1 MKLLAVRVACGR
13 QHFDASQWLA
23 GLGNCVRLFSVCCFH
38 RMARVDSQV
47 NVAMLQL
54 KGKLPD
60 GPQTPQWLQK
70 IQWTTNPVGYMNAAG
85 QRYGDIF
92 NAPVIG
98 NHPCLL
104 FVSHPQALQQIFSSN
119 QFTAPPN
126 RLLQPLVGDHSV
138 FVLEGDRHRR
148 ERKLLMPPF
157 HGERMLSY
165 GKLIGELTEKV
176 MQPLLPGQVFTARTL
191 MQEISLDVILNVV
204 FGLHEGER
212 FCQLKE
218 SIVGLTN
225 GFKSLF
231 TSGSLIFPALQKD
244 LGARSPWGSLL
255 RKQQQINRLL
265 VAEIQERRQQHDS
278 SRSDMLTLLL
288 EARDEDGDS
297 MTDEQLR
304 DELMTLLLAGH
315 ETTATAIAWALYW
328 VHRSPNV
335 HSEMLQ
341 QLDSLGEAPSAMEIV
356 RLPYLTAVCYEALRI
371 YPVAYLTAP
380 RAVKEPVELMGY
392 QLQPGTRVYGC
403 IYLTHHRQDLYPEP
417 EQFKPE
423 RFLQRQFSPY
433 EFLPFGGGIRR
444 CIGEAL
450 ALFEMKLVLATI
462 MSRYQLTLAQQEP
475 ERPQRRGV
483 TLAPSTGV
491 RMIMHG
497 QRQV

>member
-1 MKLLAVRVACGR
+1 MP
-13 QHFDASQWLA
+13 
-23 GLGNCVRLFSVCCFH
+23 
-38 RMARVDSQV
+38 
-47 NVAMLQL
+47 QL
-54 KGKLPD
+54 KEKLPD
-60 GPQTPQWLQK
+60 GPQSPQWLQK
-70 IQWTTNPVGYMNAAG
+70 IQWTTNPLGYMDAAG

-119 QFTAPPN
+119 QFTAPPH

-138 FVLEGDRHRR
+138 FVLKGDRHRK

-157 HGERMLSY
+157 HGEGMLSN
-165 GKLIGELTEKV
+165 GQLICELTEKV
-176 MQPLLPGQVFTARTL
+176 MQQLLPGQVFTARSL
-191 MQEISLDVILNVV
+191 MQEISLEVILNVV

-212 FCQLKE
+212 FHQLKE
-218 SIVGLTN
+218 SIVALTN
-225 GFKSLF
+225 GFKSPF
-231 TSGSLIFPALQKD
+231 TSGLLFFPSLQKD
-244 LGARSPWGSLL
+244 LGAWSPWGSFL

-265 VAEIQERRQQHDS
+265 LAEIRERRQQHDS
-278 SRSDMLTLLL
+278 SRSDMLSLLL
-288 EARDEDGDS
+288 EARDEDGEL

-328 VHRSPNV
+328 VYQLPNV
-335 HSEMLQ
+335 HSQLLQ
-341 QLDSLGEAPSAMEIV
+341 ELDSLGEAPSAMEIV
-356 RLPYLTAVCYEALRI
+356 RLPYLTAVCNEALRI
-371 YPVAYLTAP
+371 YPVAMLTVP

-392 QLQPGTRVYGC
+392 QLQPGMRLYGC

-417 EQFKPE
+417 EKFKPE

-462 MSRYQLTLAQQEP
+462 VSGYQLTLAQQEP

-483 TLAPSTGV
+483 TLAPGTGV
-491 RMIMHG
+491 RLIM
-497 QRQV
+497 QSRR

>member
-1 MKLLAVRVACGR
+1 
-13 QHFDASQWLA
+13 
-23 GLGNCVRLFSVCCFH
+23 
-38 RMARVDSQV
+38 
-47 NVAMLQL
+47 MLQS
-54 KGKLPD
+54 KAKLP
-60 GPQTPQWLQK
+60 GGFQSPQWLQK
-70 IQWTTNPVGYMNAAG
+70 IQWTTNPLGYMDAAG

-104 FVSHPQALQQIFSSN
+104 FVSHPQALQQIFSSQTN
-119 QFTAPPN
+119 QFIAPPN

-138 FVLEGDRHRR
+138 FVQEGSRHRR

-157 HGERMLSY
+157 HGERMLSN
-165 GKLIGELTEKV
+165 GQLICELTFKV
-176 MQPLLPGQVFTARTL
+176 MQPLLPAQVFTARTL
-191 MQEISLDVILNVV
+191 MQEISLEVILNVV

-218 SIVGLTN
+218 SIVAMMN
-225 GFKSLF
+225 GFKSPL
-231 TSGSLIFPALQKD
+231 TSGSLFFPALQKD
-244 LGARSPWGSLL
+244 LGAWSPWGSFV

-265 VAEIQERRQQHDS
+265 VAEIHERRQQHDP
-278 SRSDMLTLLL
+278 SRSDILTLLL
-288 EARDEDGDS
+288 ETRDEDGRR

-304 DELMTLLLAGH
+304 DELMTLLLAGY

-328 VHRSPNV
+328 VYRLPNV
-335 HSEMLQ
+335 RDQLLQ
-341 QLDSLGEAPSAMEIV
+341 ELDSLGEAPSPMEIV
-356 RLPYLTAVCYEALRI
+356 RLPYLTAVCNEALRI
-371 YPVAYLTAP
+371 YPVAILTVP

-392 QLQPGTRVYGC
+392 QLQPGTRLYGC

-423 RFLQRQFSPY
+423 RFLERQFSPY

-462 MSRYQLTLAQQEP
+462 VSRYQLTLAQQEP
-475 ERPQRRGV
+475 VRPQRRAV

-491 RMIMHG
+491 KLILHG

>member
-1 MKLLAVRVACGR
+1 MT
-13 QHFDASQWLA
+13 QS
-23 GLGNCVRLFSVCCFH
+23 
-38 RMARVDSQV
+38 
-47 NVAMLQL
+47 

-60 GPQTPQWLQK
+60 GPQAPQWLQK
-70 IQWTTNPVGYMNAAG
+70 IQWITNPLGYMDAAE

-104 FVSHPQALQQIFSSN
+104 FVSHPQALQQIFSNQTN

-126 RLLQPLVGDHSV
+126 RLLQPIVGNNSV

-157 HGERMLSY
+157 HGERMLSN
-165 GKLIGELTEKV
+165 GQLICELTDKV

-191 MQEISLDVILNVV
+191 MQEISLEVILNVV

-212 FCQLKE
+212 FYQLKE
-218 SIVGLTN
+218 SIVAMTN
-225 GFKSLF
+225 GFKSPL
-231 TSGSLIFPALQKD
+231 TSGALFFQAIQKD
-244 LGARSPWGSLL
+244 LGAWSPWGSFL
-255 RKQQQINRLL
+255 RQQQQIHRLL
-265 VAEIQERRQQHDS
+265 VAEIQERRQHHDS
-278 SRSDMLTLLL
+278 SRSDILSLLL
-288 EARDEDGDS
+288 EARDEDGEP
-297 MTDEQLR
+297 MADEQLR

-328 VHRSPNV
+328 VHRSPHV
-335 HSEMLQ
+335 RDRLLQ
-341 QLDSLGEAPSAMEIV
+341 ELDSLGEAPSPMEMV
-356 RLPYLTAVCYEALRI
+356 RLPYLTAVCNESLRI
-371 YPVAYLTAP
+371 YPIAFLTVP

-392 QLQPGTRVYGC
+392 QLQPGTTLYGC
-403 IYLTHHRQDLYPEP
+403 IYLTHHREDLYPEP
-417 EQFKPE
+417 KQFKPE

-433 EFLPFGGGIRR
+433 EFYPFGGGIRR

-450 ALFEMKLVLATI
+450 ALFEMKLVLATL
-462 MSRYQLTLAQQEP
+462 MSRYELALAQQEP

-491 RMIMHG
+491 RMMMQG
-497 QRQV
+497 RR

>member
-1 MKLLAVRVACGR
+1 
-13 QHFDASQWLA
+13 
-23 GLGNCVRLFSVCCFH
+23 
-38 RMARVDSQV
+38 MAQS
-47 NVAMLQL
+47 

-60 GPQTPQWLQK
+60 GPQSPQWLQK
-70 IQWTTNPVGYMNAAG
+70 IQWTTNPLAYMDAAG

-104 FVSHPQALQQIFSSN
+104 LVSHPQALQQIFSN
-119 QFTAPPN
+119 QTNHFTAPPN
-126 RLLQPLVGDHSV
+126 RLLQPVVGDHSV

-157 HGERMLSY
+157 HGEQMLSN
-165 GKLIGELTEKV
+165 GQLLCELTEKV
-176 MQPLLPGQVFTARTL
+176 MQQLLPGQVFTARTL
-191 MQEISLDVILNVV
+191 MQEISLEVILNVV
-204 FGLHEGER
+204 FGLHDGER
-212 FCQLKE
+212 FGQLKE
-218 SIVGLTN
+218 AIVDLMN
-225 GFKSLF
+225 GFKSPF
-231 TSGSLIFPALQKD
+231 TSGLLFFPSLQKD
-244 LGARSPWGSLL
+244 LGAWSPWGSFL

-265 VAEIQERRQQHDS
+265 FAEIQERRQQHNPS
-278 SRSDMLTLLL
+278 SSDILTLLL
-288 EARDEDGDS
+288 EARDEDGEP
-297 MTDEQLR
+297 MTDEELR

-328 VHRSPNV
+328 IQRFPEV
-335 HSEMLQ
+335 HSKMLQ
-341 QLDSLGEAPSAMEIV
+341 ELDALSEAPSPMEIV
-356 RLPYLTAVCYEALRI
+356 RLPYLTAVCNEALRI
-371 YPVAYLTAP
+371 YPVAILTAP

-392 QLQPGTRVYGC
+392 QLQPGTRLYGC
-403 IYLTHHRQDLYPEP
+403 IYLTHHRQDLYPQP

-462 MSRYQLTLAQQEP
+462 VSRYQLTLAQQEP

-483 TLAPSTGV
+483 TLAPGKGV
-491 RMIMHG
+491 RLIM
-497 QRQV
+497 QSRR